1 MKWLEDLV
9 SVVEKGHF
17 ARAAE
22 ARNITQSAFSRRIK
36 SLEIWA
42 GTELIDRSQH
52 PVSLTPAGRDFL
64 PHAREMIRISYQ
76 ARGEASEYAR
86 IAKTGV
92 TIACLHTLALFQI
105 PSLVA
110 ELRRTVGPFEASII
124 AETRSIEEYLESLIN
139 GGSDFFVCYRHEAF
153 PFDIDE
159 ADFPRIDIGTDR
171 MLPYVAADSRDID
184 FESPEGP
191 AIPYLEYA
199 GTSFLSRVVQHTLKS
214 VPCGPRLRGVYRG
227 SLAES
232 LCTAAANGL
241 GLAWL
246 PETVVASNA
255 RARSLKRVSEK
266 WQAPMQISAFRAA
279 SNNRSVVNK
288 IWAALSG
295 RANEAWP
302 ERN

>member
-1 MKWLEDLV
+1 M

-22 ARNITQSAFSRRIK
+22 SRNITQSAFSRRIK

-52 PVSLTPAGRDFL
+52 PVSLTPAGKDFL

-86 IAKTGV
+86 IAKSGV

-110 ELRRTVGPFEASII
+110 QLRREVGPFEASII

-171 MLPYVAADSRDID
+171 MLPYVAADRARID
-184 FESPEGP
+184 FESAEGP

-199 GTSFLSRVVQHTLKS
+199 GTSFLSRVVQHTIKS
-214 VPCGPRLRGVYRG
+214 LPFRSRLRGVYRG

-232 LCTAAANGL
+232 LCTAAVSGL

-246 PETVVASNA
+246 PETVVASNS
-255 RARSLKRVSEK
+255 RARSLECVSED
-266 WQAPMQISAFRAA
+266 WQTPMQISAFRAA
-279 SNNRSVVNK
+279 SNNRSVVNR
-288 IWAALSG
+288 IWTALAG
-295 RANEAWP
+295 RDREDRSQP
-302 ERN
+302 D

>member
-1 MKWLEDLV
+1 M

-22 ARNITQSAFSRRIK
+22 SRNITQSAFSRRIK

-42 GTELIDRSQH
+42 GTELLDRSQH

-64 PHAREMIRISYQ
+64 PHAREMIRISYR

-86 IAKTGV
+86 IAKSGV

-110 ELRRTVGPFEASII
+110 QLRREVGPFEASII

-139 GGSDFFVCYRHEAF
+139 GGSDFFICYRHEAF

-171 MLPYVAADSRDID
+171 MLPYLAAGDARID
-184 FESPEGP
+184 FESADGP

-199 GTSFLSRVVQHTLKS
+199 GTSFLSRVVQHTIKT
-214 VPCGPRLRGVYRG
+214 VPFRSRLRGVYRG

-232 LCTAAANGL
+232 LCTAAVSGL

-246 PETVVASNA
+246 PETVVASNS
-255 RARSLKRVSEK
+255 RAQALECVGED

-279 SNNRSVVNK
+279 SNNRDIVNK
-288 IWAALSG
+288 IWAALAG
-295 RANEAWP
+295 RG
-302 ERN
+302 